1 MPSTRINLLQ
11 IALITFDLFVHFL
24 QLVRFLLNCIYGTQA
39 ATGDKVAGLR
49 PSILLK
55 IRLAQVFSY
64 EFWENCLPTP
74 KLTLIQT
81 PNPNQGTIFLK
92 GNCLIASNPKTN
104 PTLGPNSNPNRG
116 GNFPWETE
124 GSTCPDTILDFK
136 CSKLNQRFRI

>member
-74 KLTLIQT
+74 KLTLIQPLT
-81 PNPNQGTIFLK
+81 LTRGQFFSRAIVSLPPILKLTLPLAQTLTLTGGAIFL
-92 GNCLIASNPKTN
+92 GRR
-104 PTLGPNSNPNRG
+104 RG
-116 GNFPWETE
+116 ALVQIPF
-124 GSTCPDTILDFK
+124 
-136 CSKLNQRFRI
+136 

>member
-24 QLVRFLLNCIYGTQA
+24 QLVRFFLNCIYGTQA

-55 IRLAQVFSY
+55 IRLVQVFSY

-74 KLTLIQT
+74 KLTLIQPLT
-81 PNPNQGTIFLK
+81 LTRGPFFSRAIVSLPPILK
-92 GNCLIASNPKTN
+92 LTLPLAQTLILT
-104 PTLGPNSNPNRG
+104 GG

-136 CSKLNQRFRI
+136 FSKLNQRFRI

>member
-39 ATGDKVAGLR
+39 ATGDKVAGLS

-74 KLTLIQT
+74 KLTRGQFFSRAIVSLPPILKLTLPLAQT
-81 PNPNQGTIFLK
+81 LTLTGGAIFL
-92 GNCLIASNPKTN
+92 GRR
-104 PTLGPNSNPNRG
+104 RG
-116 GNFPWETE
+116 A
-124 GSTCPDTILDFK
+124 LV
-136 CSKLNQRFRI
+136 RIPF

>member
-24 QLVRFLLNCIYGTQA
+24 QLVRFFLNCIYGTQA

-74 KLTLIQT
+74 KLTLIQPLT
-81 PNPNQGTIFLK
+81 LTRGPFFSRAIVSLPPILK
-92 GNCLIASNPKTN
+92 LTLPLAQTLILT
-104 PTLGPNSNPNRG
+104 G
-116 GNFPWETE
+116 GSNFPWETE

>member
-24 QLVRFLLNCIYGTQA
+24 QLVRFFLKCIYGTQA

-55 IRLAQVFSY
+55 IRLVQVFSY

-74 KLTLIQT
+74 KLTLIQPLT
-81 PNPNQGTIFLK
+81 LTRGPFFSRAIVSLPPILK
-92 GNCLIASNPKTN
+92 LTLPLAQTLILTGGGQFS
-104 PTLGPNSNPNRG
+104 LGDG
-116 GNFPWETE
+116 GEHLSGYHF
-124 GSTCPDTILDFK
+124 
-136 CSKLNQRFRI
+136 RFQV